1 MDWMDTFS
9 LPMSPL
15 LLSIVLII
23 VMYIITTQ
31 YCGQIKVKQV
41 QFTDNQSVIIDEK
54 TGLRASVRKRSIID
68 DVQLNSPFDIFKTG
82 LRKSKDKCCFGMRQS
97 FSSPI
102 KWITYEEVYEKIQQF
117 GSALTTLMEEISMI
131 NFVGIYGKNSPKW
144 VIAQLAGAAYSFVTV
159 PLYSTFGDEAIV
171 HVINET
177 ELKIIVC
184 DTISQACHLNKI
196 NPHKLKVFI
205 IMEPDNT
212 FESFKK
218 EWSDKVRLFTFEEM
232 LEKGCTNRLPEK
244 VPDDNDLCMILY
256 TSGSL
261 GLPKGVMITNKAYL
275 NAAKLTISLAEENHF
290 STEDL
295 SHVSFLP
302 LSHTMEQLTMILAMF
317 SGGRIGFLTD
327 GIESLFDDF
336 RDFKPTFFCSVPRLL
351 VRLYMNFSKKVH
363 SKPIIRKV
371 CQYEINKRME
381 EQKHGIYRRN
391 GIIDF
396 LFFREFRELLGG
408 RVRAIISGSS
418 PIDRDVLCFIR
429 AVLSCPVSEAY
440 GSTETLGLVCS
451 TMFEDVD
458 AYHVGAISPGVQIKL
473 IDVPEMG
480 IFVSK
485 DQMGEICI
493 RSKSNMLGYYK
504 NQEKTEEVLDS
515 EGFVHTG
522 DVGVWLKNGALK
534 IVDRTKNIFKLS
546 QGEYVA
552 PEKVEQTYLFCNLIQ
567 HVYVEG
573 HSLKPYA
580 VAVVKPNFRR
590 LRKEAVDIISKLSK
604 TISSPIEKKCENM
617 KDRELLEEITD
628 AELCTNKEI
637 REFILERM
645 NSIAREKGLK
655 GFELARNIYLTPEPF
670 TVDNGWLTPTMKL
683 ARINLRKHFANTIK
697 NLYEE
702 EKSC

>member
-1 MDWMDTFS
+1 MDWMDTS
-9 LPMSPL
+9 LLPVSPL
-15 LLSIVLII
+15 LVSIVLII
-23 VMYIITTQ
+23 VIYTITTQ
-31 YCGQIKVKQV
+31 YCGQIRVKKV

-54 TGLRASVRKRSIID
+54 TGLRGSVRKLSVTD
-68 DVQLNSPFDIFKTG
+68 AEEPKSPFDLFKIG
-82 LRKSKDKCCFGMRQS
+82 LRKSKDKFCLGNRQS

-102 KWITYEEVYEKIQQF
+102 KWITYDEVYEKIQLF
-117 GSALTTLMEEISMI
+117 GSSVTTLMGEISTN
-131 NFVGIYGKNSPKW
+131 NFIGIYGKNSPKW
-144 VIAQLAGAAYSFVTV
+144 VITQLAGSAYSFVIV

-184 DTISQACHLNKI
+184 DTVSQAYHLYKI
-196 NPHKLKVFI
+196 NPQKLEVFI
-205 IMEPDNT
+205 IMEPEST
-212 FESFKK
+212 FQSFEK

-232 LEKGCTNRLPEK
+232 LEKGYSNRLPVK
-244 VPDDNDLCMILY
+244 VPDDNDLFMILY

-275 NAAKLTISLAEENHF
+275 NAVKLTISLTEENHF

-302 LSHTMEQLTMILAMF
+302 LSHTMEQLTMIWAIY

-327 GIESLFDDF
+327 GIESLFDDL

-351 VRLYMNFSKKVH
+351 VRVYMSFSKKIH
-363 SKPIIRKV
+363 SKPIIWKICR
-371 CQYEINKRME
+371 YEINKRIE

-408 RVRAIISGSS
+408 RVTAIISGSS
-418 PIDRDVLCFIR
+418 PIDRDVLFFIR
-429 AVLSCPVSEAY
+429 GVLSCPVIEIY
-440 GSTETLGLVCS
+440 GSTETLGLVSS

-458 AYHVGAISPGVQIKL
+458 AHHVGAIFPGVQIKL

-493 RSKSNMLGYYK
+493 RSKCNMLGYYK

-522 DVGVWLKNGALK
+522 DVGVWLENGALK
-534 IVDRTKNIFKLS
+534 IVDRTKNLFKLS

-552 PEKVEQTYLFCNLIQ
+552 PEKVEQTYLFCDLIQ
-567 HVYVEG
+567 YVYVEG
-573 HSLKPYA
+573 HSLKSYA
-580 VAVVKPNFRR
+580 VAVVKPNFKR
-590 LRKEAVDIISKLSK
+590 LRKEAVDIIRKLPK
-604 TISSPIEKKCENM
+604 TISLPIEKKCENM
-617 KDRELLEEITD
+617 KDGESLEEITN
-628 AELCTNKEI
+628 AELCTRKEI
-637 REFILERM
+637 REFVLEKM

-670 TVDNGWLTPTMKL
+670 TVDNGLLTPTMKL
-683 ARINLRKHFANTIK
+683 ARMNLRKHFANTIK

-702 EKSC
+702 EKCY